1 MDSSAPDNDLPGASR
16 PNPPPKKRAKLV
28 RVKPLLILDL
38 DETLVYTTEGPL
50 AGRAHDF
57 VVGDLH
63 VHKRPGVDQFLRQ
76 LQEHYELAV
85 WSAGGAL
92 YVEPTVA
99 WLFAGLDAP
108 TFVWSS
114 RRCTRR
120 FDPESQQAY
129 FIKDLR
135 KVRKLGF
142 DGTRML
148 IVDDLQLNC
157 VRNYGAAVYVR
168 SYQGEVDDDE
178 LFHLATY
185 LATLASEPNF
195 RTVEKRY
202 WRDTV
207 SKSNV

>member
-1 MDSSAPDNDLPGASR
+1 MDSSAPDNDLSGASR
-16 PNPPPKKRAKLV
+16 QNLPRQRRAKLV
-28 RVKPLLILDL
+28 RAKPLLILDL

-50 AGRAHDF
+50 PGRTHDF

-85 WSAGGAL
+85 WSAGGAP

-120 FDPESQQAY
+120 FDHESHQEY

-142 DGTRML
+142 DGRRML
-148 IVDDLQLNC
+148 IVDDLQLNS

-168 SYQGEVDDDE
+168 SYQGEADDE
-178 LFHLATY
+178 ELVHLVTY
-185 LATLASEPNF
+185 LAALASEPNF

-207 SKSNV
+207 RKSDV